1 MDNIESMDIDC
12 PELKNAFTSESLNPE
27 IKTVVNN
34 PTPEMVNVMVKNAI
48 KYLKKPNNATSDDVY
63 KYIEENYRPKILKS
77 CINKALKDGV
87 SIETYE
93 EISGDYLLQKKISTT
108 KGFVNRFKIK
118 E

>member
-48 KYLKKPNNATSDDVY
+48 IPKETQRR
-63 KYIEENYRPKILKS
+63 YIGRCL
-77 CINKALKDGV
+77 
-87 SIETYE
+87 
-93 EISGDYLLQKKISTT
+93 
-108 KGFVNRFKIK
+108 
-118 E
+118 